1 MYTGMTNSNLLSRC
15 GIYCGGCYVY
25 LAYKE
30 GGGFLDSISEKLMIP
45 KDEIRCEG
53 CTGPAESLWRNCR
66 ECRLLP
72 CLEERGYE
80 FCFECPEFEEASC
93 DKYEGLSRFCLERG
107 EDIRASMRR
116 IGNGGADAWLRE
128 QDRKWRCSQCG
139 EPISWYEETCHHCGE
154 PI

>member
-1 MYTGMTNSNLLSRC
+1 MTNSNLLSRC
-15 GIYCGGCYVY
+15 GIYCGACYVY

-30 GGGFLDSISEKLMIP
+30 GGGFLDSISEKLMVP

-53 CTGPAESLWRNCR
+53 CTGPTESLWQNWR

-116 IGNGGADAWLRE
+116 IGNGGADAWLME